1 MVWIVVKVYV
11 LTAVHRLKAYL
22 ESRQANE
29 TSVKS
34 CEQQSERGFMQHR
47 QVGQERNVC
56 ECADL
61 VALNTAQCTL
71 SQSAIDRV
79 SEWSLRSQ
87 NALRLFEIIW
97 RN

>member
-29 TSVKS
+29 TDVQS

-47 QVGQERNVC
+47 QVGQERNVF
-56 ECADL
+56 ECADH
-61 VALNTAQCTL
+61 VALNTAVTE
-71 SQSAIDRV
+71 RN
-79 SEWSLRSQ
+79 RSCV
-87 NALRLFEIIW
+87 
-97 RN
+97 